1 MKPHL
6 QIHDIYA
13 GYGDSVVVQDVS
25 IDLQA
30 GGSLAVL
37 GRNGAGKSTLLATL
51 AGTTR
56 LHSGHIRLN
65 GHDLTS
71 APSYQRARSG
81 LGWVPQE
88 RAVFTTLTVDENLSV
103 VARPGYWNT
112 QRVYECF
119 PRLAERRHNRGAQL
133 SGGEQQMLSI
143 GRALMLNPCVLM
155 LDEPLEGLAPMVAT
169 DLLQI
174 LSNLMLKHAM
184 TVIIV
189 EQNPQ
194 QILPIT
200 EQAIILERGRIVLRS
215 CSETLLTD
223 ADSLDQWLGI
233 QTKTSKTKFV
243 RTAQTI

>member
-13 GYGDSVVVQDVS
+13 GYGDSMVVQGLS

-56 LHSGHIRLN
+56 LHSGHISLN
-65 GHDLTS
+65 GHDLTL
-71 APSYQRARSG
+71 APSYQRARKG

-112 QRVYECF
+112 QRVYDCF
-119 PRLAERRHNRGAQL
+119 PRLAERRRNRGGQL

-143 GRALMLNPCVLM
+143 GRALMLNPHVLM

-169 DLLQI
+169 DLLQTLSSLI
-174 LSNLMLKHAM
+174 LNHAM

-200 EQAIILERGRIVLRS
+200 EQAIILERGRIVHRS
-215 CSETLLTD
+215 VSKTLLSDT
-223 ADSLDQWLGI
+223 DSLEQWLGI
-233 QTKTSKTKFV
+233 KAKAEQV
-243 RTAQTI
+243 